1 MTRWLWI
8 ENGAVWERGACGSMR
23 CYHGEA
29 AKVMAMV
36 LRYSHG

>member
-8 ENGAVWERGACGSMR
+8 ENGAAWERGACGSMR